1 MVGNINKRLHN
12 LTSTIKAIQAQRLV
26 DPVNGDSERS
36 TYAPTQRR
44 PRTEARPN

>member
-26 DPVNGDSERS
+26 DPVNGRLGALDICPDTTTSAYRS
-36 TYAPTQRR
+36 SL
-44 PRTEARPN
+44 